1 MPKDTTFEI
10 RAGHGQQL
18 GANYDGK
25 GVNFALF
32 SAHAER
38 VERSFGKNRNSPPG
52 TAGIYP

>member
-32 SAHAER
+32 SR
-38 VERSFGKNRNSPPG
+38 PRG
-52 TAGIYP
+52 AGGAVSV

>member
-25 GVNFALF
+25 GVNFAPVF
-32 SAHAER
+32 R
-38 VERSFGKNRNSPPG
+38 PCG
-52 TAGIYP
+52 AGGAVFV